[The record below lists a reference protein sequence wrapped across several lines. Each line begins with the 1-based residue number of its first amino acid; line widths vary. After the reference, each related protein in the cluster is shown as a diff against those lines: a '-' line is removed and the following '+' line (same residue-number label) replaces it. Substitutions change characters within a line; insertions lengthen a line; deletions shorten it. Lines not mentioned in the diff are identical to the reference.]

1 MAAKVYVC
9 DNCGFMF
16 IRTGECE
23 QCPDCGKKTVREA
36 SPEEKEEFAE
46 RQKEYRTRLFVRIIQ
61 DILRQRIVDINGG
74 ERLPFSVIISVSID
88 AYIHMNRT

>member
-23 QCPDCGKKTVREA
+23 QCPDCGKKIVREA
-36 SPEEKEEFAE
+36 APEEKEEFAE
-46 RQKEYRTRLFVRIIQ
+46 RQKEY
-61 DILRQRIVDINGG
+61 NC
-74 ERLPFSVIISVSID
+74 
-88 AYIHMNRT
+88 